1 MNTLPLDRDLRQKA
15 PVLEQCGALLP
26 GPSVAPDPRVCPV
39 LPQLDFA
46 QIVPEVDQGASPR
59 FVQGSCVAQCHQGCA
74 EALAGN
80 GEIASAI

>member
-46 QIVPEVDQGASPR
+46 QIVPEV
-59 FVQGSCVAQCHQGCA
+59 VQGVTTLCPRVKRGAMPSGMR
-74 EALAGN
+74 
-80 GEIASAI
+80 